1 MKKIY
6 NVAIIG
12 CGNMGEEHIKD
23 IYYRENVKVK
33 TACDKNP
40 DRAKSFIKKYGV
52 ERIETDYIKVV
63 NDKDIDIVIIATYPS
78 THIEI
83 LSECIKNKKH
93 AICEKPVSD
102 NLQDTEKI
110 VKLIKNNP
118 DVKVLVGYILRHN
131 ETYKKVAEM
140 IRSGAIG
147 FPLVMRMTQNH
158 HTMDWSKYLKLIEDT
173 SPIIDCGVHY
183 LDVMQWVTG
192 AKIKEVGGIGLKTE
206 ADVPDGKYNY
216 GLMTV
221 TLDDGSK
228 GFYEAGW
235 GNTMSSDNLKEFV
248 GPKGRIKI
256 TYQMFRS
263 ENVEEGDLIEYYK
276 YPEKTYEQ
284 INIRCNRKPTGDQL
298 NELIN
303 MIENDLPGSP
313 TIDEVWESHLFAFN
327 ADERIR
333 NSLK

>member
-1 MKKIY
+1 MKKVY
-6 NVAIIG
+6 NVAVIG

-23 IYYRENVKVK
+23 IYYRENVSVK
-33 TACDKNP
+33 IACDTNIN
-40 DRAKSFIKKYGV
+40 RAKAFVKKYGV
-52 ERIETDYIKVV
+52 ERTEADYIKVV
-63 NDKDIDIVIIATYPS
+63 NDEDIDIVIIATYPS
-78 THIEI
+78 THLEI
-83 LSECIKNKKH
+83 LSQCIKSKKH
-93 AICEKPVSD
+93 VICEKPISD
-102 NLQDTEKI
+102 NLEDAEKM

-147 FPLVMRMTQNH
+147 SPIVMRMAQNH

-192 AKIKEVGGIGLKTE
+192 AEITDVSGIGLKTE
-206 ADVPDGKYNY
+206 EDVSDGKYNY

-221 TLDDGSK
+221 ALSDGSK

-276 YPEKTYEQ
+276 YPEKIYEQ
-284 INIRCNRKPTGDQL
+284 INVRCNRKPTGEQL
-298 NELIN
+298 NTLID
-303 MIENDLPGSP
+303 MIENNSAGSP
-313 TIDEVWESHLFAFN
+313 TIDDVWKSHLMAFN
-327 ADERIR
+327 ADEKIR
-333 NSLK
+333 KNLI